1 MAFKIGEIYK
11 VYFPENNGSVQGGW
25 RPAVIFQN
33 NLGNKFSP
41 NLIVI
46 PLTTKLKKTSQVTHV
61 VLDKS
66 CGLPQTSMALCE
78 NPYTVTKENV
88 GEYVTTL
95 SDEDLQRV
103 AEGNLLA
110 MAGIAFIQSDQ
121 LTKIIQKAKQLN
133 TCVA

>member
-1 MAFKIGEIYK
+1 MTFKIGEVYR

-25 RPAVIFQN
+25 RPAVVFQN

-78 NPYTVTKENV
+78 NPYTVTKDSV
-88 GEYVTTL
+88 GEYITTL
-95 SDEDLQRV
+95 SDDDMQRV

-110 MAGIAFIQSDQ
+110 MAGIAFIHECQ
-121 LTKIIQKAKQLN
+121 LSSIIQRAKRLN